1 MEKKSSI
8 ISASILALGIVI
20 MGFCLKA
27 GIDNFVNKGRNV
39 EVKGL
44 AEREVEAN
52 KVTWPITLKET
63 GNEIQTLY
71 STINAK
77 TATVKKFLTDN
88 GIKSDEISVNPP
100 IVNDYKTAGAYQQ
113 DVKYRYTITSSLT
126 VVSKDVKKVRD
137 LISRQ
142 GELVAQDIAIDYGS
156 DWDNRSK
163 ITYEYTD
170 FKKMKPEMVAE
181 AIENAQ
187 KTAEQFAKNS
197 NSKLD
202 KIVAADQGSFEIVDR
217 DESTPYIK
225 NIRVVSHITFSLK
238 N

>member
-27 GIDNFVNKGRNV
+27 GIDNIVNKGRNV

-63 GNEIQTLY
+63 GNEIQALY

-77 TATVKKFLTDN
+77 TATVKKFLIDN
-88 GIKSDEISVNPP
+88 GIKNDEISVNPP
-100 IVNDYKTAGAYQQ
+100 TVNDYKSAGAYNQ

-137 LISRQ
+137 LIARQ
-142 GELVAQDIAIDYGS
+142 GELVAQDIAIVYGNE
-156 DWDNRSK
+156 WDTNTK
-163 ITYEYTD
+163 IKYEYTD
-170 FKKMKPEMVAE
+170 FKQMKPEMVAE

-197 NSKLD
+197 NSKID

-217 DESTPYIK
+217 DESTPYVK
-225 NIRVVSHITFSLK
+225 NIRVVSHITYSLK